1 MSTYKAHSGSS
12 ECYVSNQVDDLGALT
27 DKCPA
32 SVLAQ
37 TTICYANFGAPQGS
51 ILGPTLFFIYKN

>member
-1 MSTYKAHSGSS
+1 MSTYQAHSGSS

-37 TTICYANFGAPQGS
+37 TTICYANFGA
-51 ILGPTLFFIYKN
+51 Y